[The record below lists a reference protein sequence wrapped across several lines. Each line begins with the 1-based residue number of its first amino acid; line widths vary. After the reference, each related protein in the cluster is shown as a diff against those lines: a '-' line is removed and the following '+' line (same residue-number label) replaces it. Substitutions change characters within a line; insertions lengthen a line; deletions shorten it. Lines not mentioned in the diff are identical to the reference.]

1 MYKKNLKWRNKMQ
14 PKASLPRGLSAFF
27 SKLSVGQK
35 LAAGFGAVLLI
46 LVALVAFI
54 EYKLVGQDE
63 LQNSVI
69 ELRVPTNI
77 AGHDLVN
84 GVNHSLAALRGYMIL
99 GKDSFKQ
106 QRQAAWKGIDKNLAI
121 MTNMS
126 KNWTVPENIE
136 KLKDLKNTFAE
147 FRIAQQQVEDI
158 SHSADEQ
165 PAMKMLLTEAAPRA
179 TKVIKAITGMIN
191 EEKNQP
197 ATSTRKALLAT
208 FADSRGSFAMGL
220 ASIRA
225 YLISGDKKWSDD
237 FNQRWAVNTERL
249 KTIQENSQILT
260 HAQRQHFQTYIS
272 NREAFAPIPPKMFSI
287 RGSNK
292 WNMAN
297 YLLATEAAPRA
308 GKALKILADMVESQN
323 NLMASDAKALQE
335 ESSFIKLI
343 SIIATLIALTI
354 GGIIAWFISKAIT
367 GPLIEAMSASKR
379 IAEGDLSG
387 EIKVSSQDET
397 GQLLLTM
404 QQMQQKLTSVIER
417 DIQSIVDTAG
427 AGDLSQRIK
436 LDDKEGFYKKLS
448 SSINDLVD
456 VNERVIN
463 DTVRMFSAMAS
474 GDLTQSI
481 KGDYQGSFNDLKRDA
496 NLTVNKL
503 TQVIEGDIQN
513 LVNSALNG
521 DLSQR
526 IDTSDKEGF
535 YKNLSSGLNELLES
549 SSSFVSDVG
558 NLFASMSEGDLT
570 KPITQEYKGDFE
582 RIKGDANETLSKL
595 TDIML
600 KIREAAN
607 TVHTAADEIAQGNA
621 DLSQRTEEQASSLE
635 ETASSMEEITS
646 TVKQSSDNS
655 SEANQLASEAK
666 NKAEQ
671 GGETVHEAVGA
682 MKEILTSSNRIN
694 DIIGVIDEIAF
705 QTNLLALN
713 AAVEAA
719 RAGEQGRGFAVVAGE
734 VRNLSKRSA
743 DAAKEIKDLIRD
755 SVVKVETGSN
765 LVNESGETL
774 GSIVHAVD
782 RVAGMIAEVN
792 NAAAEQTSG
801 IEQINQAVSQM
812 DEMTQQNAALVE
824 EASAASEAM
833 SEQASSMNR
842 LIGFF
847 KMGDYTE
854 ITPTTA
860 ANKTPEA
867 IQTYKPQV
875 AEMASTGGG
884 NAASFSNNDDWED
897 F

>member
-1 MYKKNLKWRNKMQ
+1 MQ
-14 PKASLPRGLSAFF
+14 AKASRPQGLSAFF

-63 LQNSVI
+63 LQNNVI

-84 GVNHSLAALRGYMIL
+84 GVNYSLAALRGYMIL

-106 QRQAAWKGIDKNLAI
+106 QRQMAWKEIDKSLTT
-121 MTNMS
+121 MTKMS
-126 KNWTVPENIE
+126 KNWTMPENIE
-136 KLKDLKNTFAE
+136 KLKDLKNTFTE
-147 FRIAQQQVEDI
+147 FRVAQQQVEDI

-197 ATSTRKALLAT
+197 ATPARKALLAT

-237 FNQRWAVNTERL
+237 FNQRWVVNTDRL
-249 KTIQENSQILT
+249 KTIQENSLLLT
-260 HAQRQHFQTYIS
+260 ATQRQHFQIYVS
-272 NREAFAPIPPKMFSI
+272 NREEFASIPTKMFKI
-287 RGSNK
+287 RGSSK

-308 GKALKILADMVESQN
+308 GKALKILADMVDSQN
-323 NLMASDAKALQE
+323 KLMASDAKALQE
-335 ESSFIKLI
+335 ESTFIKLI

-354 GGIIAWFISKAIT
+354 GGFIAWFISKAIT

-404 QQMQQKLTSVIER
+404 QQMQQKLTNVIER

-448 SSINDLVD
+448 ISINDLVD

-463 DTVRMFSAMAS
+463 DTVRMFSAMAN

-481 KGDYQGSFNDLKRDA
+481 EGDYQGSFNDLKRDA

-570 KPITQEYKGDFE
+570 KPINQEYKGDFE
-582 RIKGDANETLSKL
+582 RIKRDANETLSKL

-671 GGETVHEAVGA
+671 GGETVHEAIAA
-682 MKEILTSSNRIN
+682 MKEILASSNRIS

-774 GSIVHAVD
+774 SSIVHAVD

-833 SEQASSMNR
+833 SEQASSMNK

-847 KMGDYTE
+847 KMGNYSE
-854 ITPTTA
+854 ITHTTA
-860 ANKTPEA
+860 ADQAPEA
-867 IQTYKPQV
+867 IQTYKPQ
-875 AEMASTGGG
+875 ATETASAGGG